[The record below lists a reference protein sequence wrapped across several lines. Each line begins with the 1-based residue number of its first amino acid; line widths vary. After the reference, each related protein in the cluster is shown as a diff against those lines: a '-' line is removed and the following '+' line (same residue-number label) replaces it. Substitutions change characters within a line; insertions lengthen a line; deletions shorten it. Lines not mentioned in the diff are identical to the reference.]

1 MQHWAWRM
9 QMLQWEYAK
18 HQWTG
23 STQIPLNQH
32 SCYSYSGMYSSIG
45 RFSMDRAKG
54 GIFCGICKEETT
66 NRKYRK
72 AIEGES
78 AEKFVAIFQTYATE
92 QFPGQNLQNYLRQL
106 PPNSA
111 YICRNC
117 QERAVR
123 YEKLR
128 DQLKSLTDKIT
139 GDLSSLMENPPSQ
152 SVIQNV
158 PQIPTTPTRPRV
170 TTKESPA
177 VQVQVTPVLF
187 KG

>member
-1 MQHWAWRM
+1 
-9 QMLQWEYAK
+9 
-18 HQWTG
+18 
-23 STQIPLNQH
+23 
-32 SCYSYSGMYSSIG
+32 
-45 RFSMDRAKG
+45 MDRAKG

-170 TTKESPA
+170 ATKESPA